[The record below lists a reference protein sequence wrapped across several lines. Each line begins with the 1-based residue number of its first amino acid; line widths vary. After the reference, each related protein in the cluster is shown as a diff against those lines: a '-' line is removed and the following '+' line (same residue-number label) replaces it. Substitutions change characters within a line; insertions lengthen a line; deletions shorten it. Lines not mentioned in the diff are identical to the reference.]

1 MRYSKHIF
9 KTLISLL
16 MIGCATPAILK
27 SDNEKLTQKSFSG
40 DKHIEQRVD
49 SVLRLM
55 TLEEKI
61 GQMTQ
66 FSADWSVTGPVMADK
81 YQPYLEKGLVGSIF
95 NATSVA
101 GIRNLQKIAVEQT
114 RLGIP
119 ILFGQDVIHG
129 YKTIFPIPLA
139 ESCSWDLAL
148 MRKTAELAA
157 REATADGIN
166 WTFAPMVDITRDAR
180 WGRVM
185 EGAGEDPYLGS
196 LIAEARV
203 KGFQGGENWQ
213 TLSSPHTLLACGKHF
228 AGYGAAE
235 SGKDYNTAELSMHT
249 LRNVYLPP
257 YEATLNAGVGSIM
270 ASLNEIN
277 GVPATADK
285 WLLTEVLR
293 KEWGFNGLLVSDY
306 TGINEL
312 VRHGVAK
319 DDKQAANLSANAGI
333 EMDMNGATFIKYLSA
348 LVKEGKVTEAQIDK
362 AVRHIL
368 EMKFLLGLFDD
379 PYRYL
384 DETRAKEN
392 TFTEEYLKVAR
403 QAVASSVVLLKN
415 EAEVLPIKKDS
426 GKTIAVIGPMMN
438 NTSDI
443 NGSWTCLGDGK
454 QSVSL
459 LTGLT
464 EKYKGTNVKLLYA
477 EGCGFTTIS
486 TEQLKEAVAMAR
498 KADRVLVAVGEQS
511 SWSGESAVRTD
522 IRLPQAQRQLLEALK
537 AINKPIA
544 IITFSGRPLDLSWEN
559 ENVQAILQA
568 WFPGTQGGNGI
579 ADVIAG
585 DVNPSGHLTMS
596 FPRNVG
602 QIPIYYNYKSTG
614 RPVYT
619 NNEEVDHRPHY
630 NAGYLDSSI
639 TPLYPFGY
647 GLSYTTFAI
656 SNVHLNK
663 KSMKRY
669 NDSII
674 VNASVQ
680 NTGRTEGE
688 IVVQLYTRQLVA
700 SVSRPVKELKGF
712 QKIPLKAGESK
723 QVRFELPSEALAFYG
738 INGKKDTEPS
748 ECLLWVGLHSADNNN
763 EQHFT
768 IEE

>member
-1 MRYSKHIF
+1 
-9 KTLISLL
+9 
-16 MIGCATPAILK
+16 MIACATPAILK
-27 SDNEKLTQKSFSG
+27 SDNEKFTQKSFSG

-101 GIRNLQKIAVEQT
+101 GIRKLQKIAVEQT

-180 WGRVM
+180 WGRTM

-203 KGFQGGENWQ
+203 KGFQGGDNWQ
-213 TLSSPHTLLACGKHF
+213 MLSSPHTLLACGKHF
-228 AGYGAAE
+228 AGYGAVE

-293 KEWGFNGLLVSDY
+293 KERGFNGLLVSDY

-319 DDKQAANLSANAGI
+319 DDKQAATLSANAGI

-348 LVKEGKVTEAQIDK
+348 LVKEGKVTETQIDK

-384 DETRAKEN
+384 DETCAKEN

-464 EKYKGTNVKLLYA
+464 QKYKGTNVKLLYA

-486 TEQLKEAVAMAR
+486 TEQLKEAVAIAR

-537 AINKPIA
+537 AINKPIV

-568 WFPGTQGGNGI
+568 WFPGMQGGNGI

-596 FPRNVG
+596 FPRSVG

-663 KSMKRY
+663 KSLKRY

-680 NTGRTEGE
+680 NTGTTEGE

-712 QKIPLKAGESK
+712 QKISLKAGESK

-738 INGKKDTEPS
+738 INGKKGTEPS

>member
-95 NATSVA
+95 NATSVV
-101 GIRNLQKIAVEQT
+101 GIRKLQKIAVEQT

-139 ESCSWDLAL
+139 ESCSWDLTL

-157 REATADGIN
+157 REASADGIN

-180 WGRVM
+180 WGRAM

-203 KGFQGGENWQ
+203 KGFQGGDNWQ
-213 TLSSPHTLLACGKHF
+213 MLSSPHTLLACGKHF

-235 SGKDYNTAELSMHT
+235 SGKDYNTAELSMHI

-257 YEATLNAGVGSIM
+257 YEATLKAGVGSIM

-348 LVKEGKVTEAQIDK
+348 LVKEGKVTKAQIDK

-464 EKYKGTNVKLLYA
+464 EKYKSTNVKLLYA

-511 SWSGESAVRTD
+511 SWAGESAVRTD

-537 AINKPIA
+537 AINKPIT

-596 FPRNVG
+596 FPRSVG

-663 KSMKRY
+663 KSLKRY

-680 NTGRTEGE
+680 NTGTTEGE

-712 QKIPLKAGESK
+712 QKISLKAGESK

-738 INGKKDTEPS
+738 INGKKGTEPS

>member
-1 MRYSKHIF
+1 MRYRKHIF

-16 MIGCATPAILK
+16 TIGCATPAILK
-27 SDNEKLTQKSFSG
+27 SDNEKFTQKSFSG

-95 NATSVA
+95 NATSVV
-101 GIRNLQKIAVEQT
+101 GIRKLQKIAVEQT

-157 REATADGIN
+157 REASADGIN

-180 WGRVM
+180 WGRAM

-203 KGFQGGENWQ
+203 KGFQGGDNWQ

-285 WLLTEVLR
+285 WLLTELLR

-384 DETRAKEN
+384 DETRAKAN

-415 EAEVLPIKKDS
+415 EAEALPIKKNS

-464 EKYKGTNVKLLYA
+464 EKYKDTNVKLLYA

-511 SWSGESAVRTD
+511 NWSGESAVRTD

-537 AINKPIA
+537 AINKPIT

-639 TPLYPFGY
+639 TPLYPFSY

-663 KSMKRY
+663 KSIKRY

-680 NTGRTEGE
+680 NTGTTEGE

-700 SVSRPVKELKGF
+700 SVSRPIKELKGF
-712 QKIPLKAGESK
+712 QKISLKAGESK

-748 ECLLWVGLHSADNNN
+748 ECLLWVGLHSADNSN

>member
-27 SDNEKLTQKSFSG
+27 SDNEKFTQKSFSG

-95 NATSVA
+95 NATSVV
-101 GIRNLQKIAVEQT
+101 GIRKLQKIAVEQT

-139 ESCSWDLAL
+139 ESCSWDLTL

-157 REATADGIN
+157 REASADGIN

-180 WGRVM
+180 WGRAM

-203 KGFQGGENWQ
+203 KGFQGGDNWQ
-213 TLSSPHTLLACGKHF
+213 MLSSPHTLLACGKHF

-235 SGKDYNTAELSMHT
+235 SGKDYNTAELSMHI

-257 YEATLNAGVGSIM
+257 YEATLKAGVGSIM

-348 LVKEGKVTEAQIDK
+348 LVKEGKVTKAQIDK

-464 EKYKGTNVKLLYA
+464 EKYKSTNVKLLYA

-511 SWSGESAVRTD
+511 SWAGESAVRTD

-537 AINKPIA
+537 AINKPIT

-596 FPRNVG
+596 FPRSVG

-663 KSMKRY
+663 KSLKRY

-680 NTGRTEGE
+680 NTGTTEGE

-712 QKIPLKAGESK
+712 QKISLKAGESK

-738 INGKKDTEPS
+738 INGKKGTEPS

>member
-27 SDNEKLTQKSFSG
+27 SDNEKFTQKSFSG

-101 GIRNLQKIAVEQT
+101 NIRKLQKIAVEQT

-148 MRKTAELAA
+148 MHKTAELAA
-157 REATADGIN
+157 REASVDGIN

-180 WGRVM
+180 WGRAM

-203 KGFQGGENWQ
+203 KGFQGGDNWQ

-257 YEATLNAGVGSIM
+257 YEATLNARVGSIM

-285 WLLTEVLR
+285 WLLTELLR

-486 TEQLKEAVAMAR
+486 TEQLKEAVAIAR

-511 SWSGESAVRTD
+511 GWSGESAVRTD

-579 ADVIAG
+579 ADVITG

-596 FPRNVG
+596 FPRSVG

-680 NTGRTEGE
+680 NTGTTEGE

-712 QKIPLKAGESK
+712 QKISLKAGESK

-738 INGKKDTEPS
+738 INGKKGTEPS

>member
-101 GIRNLQKIAVEQT
+101 GIRKLQKIAVEQT

-139 ESCSWDLAL
+139 ESCSWDLTL

-157 REATADGIN
+157 REASADGIN

-180 WGRVM
+180 WGRAM

-203 KGFQGGENWQ
+203 KGFQGGDNWQ
-213 TLSSPHTLLACGKHF
+213 MLSSPHTLLACGKHF

-257 YEATLNAGVGSIM
+257 YEATLKAGVGSIM

-403 QAVASSVVLLKN
+403 QAVASSVILLKN
-415 EAEVLPIKKDS
+415 EAEALPIKKDS

-464 EKYKGTNVKLLYA
+464 EKYKSTNVKLLYA

-511 SWSGESAVRTD
+511 SWAGESAVRTD

-537 AINKPIA
+537 AINKPIT

-596 FPRNVG
+596 FPRSVG

-663 KSMKRY
+663 KSLKRY

-680 NTGRTEGE
+680 NTGTTEGE

-712 QKIPLKAGESK
+712 QKISLKAGESK

-738 INGKKDTEPS
+738 INGKKGTEPS